1 MAPQSGGQSGAV
13 RSCPACASAN
23 QTEFDS
29 EMIIHFS
36 GLRYI
41 DIPGV
46 PQSPK
51 ILVCTD
57 CGFARL
63 TLPDDARTQLVQ
75 ALRTCGPART
85 RVQQDCNAGDISPL
99 DMLQ

>member
-13 RSCPACASAN
+13 GSCPACASAN

-36 GLRYI
+36 GPRYI
-41 DIPGV
+41 DNPGV
-46 PQSPK
+46 PQAPK

-75 ALRTCGPART
+75 ALRKSGPARA
-85 RVQQDCNAGDISPL
+85 RVQGDYNASDISPL
-99 DMLQ
+99 DMRQ